1 MGRLLDLG
9 LYKIGSNGW
18 QLEKEA
24 EIVASLLI
32 EPLRPIREFRQV
44 FRATCNG
51 MVLRAVPSDVDPSE
65 TTLNTQIGALDS
77 NTGSEGNKGGGGGG
91 SAVSSNAERA
101 RNRKHSLLGEIVS
114 NCYPP
119 LHLAIHRGSRAGLYL
134 RRYLPTLDL
143 DNRPDSPAE
152 WNPVEGESSDGSV
165 YRVLLVVVL
174 ELEFDLVS

>member
-77 NTGSEGNKGGGGGG
+77 NTGSEGNKGGGGGR
-91 SAVSSNAERA
+91 VSGQQQCRESTQQKALT
-101 RNRKHSLLGEIVS
+101 SWG
-114 NCYPP
+114 NC
-119 LHLAIHRGSRAGLYL
+119 
-134 RRYLPTLDL
+134 
-143 DNRPDSPAE
+143 E
-152 WNPVEGESSDGSV
+152 
-165 YRVLLVVVL
+165 
-174 ELEFDLVS
+174 